1 MLRTSDCQIFD
12 LFSSGDCWSLITW
25 AGSWEPWLIEGGT
38 IVGERP
44 GGVVDGLGD
53 LEELIIGDFS
63 LVARAFRA
71 VGLGACGLA
80 AKGPVGGG
88 GLVLGA
94 SEVTPPSR
102 HNRQTHSA
110 LELLTWWSLAPG
122 SGLVHHH
129 DTDWLHLIITVQ
141 VVVQHVLKAIIHG
154 YIWGLWGSVSYL
166 GGGDADLR
174 AGAPRDL
181 WLHAGCGPQDHTDVL
196 CITQSYVWWHSYWH
210 LGNSLSSLS

>member
-1 MLRTSDCQIFD
+1 M
-12 LFSSGDCWSLITW
+12 
-25 AGSWEPWLIEGGT
+25 IEGGT

-44 GGVVDGLGD
+44 GAVVDGLGD
-53 LEELIIGDFS
+53 LEELITGDFS
-63 LVARAFRA
+63 LVARAFQA

-129 DTDWLHLIITVQ
+129 DTD
-141 VVVQHVLKAIIHG
+141 
-154 YIWGLWGSVSYL
+154 
-166 GGGDADLR
+166 
-174 AGAPRDL
+174 
-181 WLHAGCGPQDHTDVL
+181 
-196 CITQSYVWWHSYWH
+196 
-210 LGNSLSSLS
+210 